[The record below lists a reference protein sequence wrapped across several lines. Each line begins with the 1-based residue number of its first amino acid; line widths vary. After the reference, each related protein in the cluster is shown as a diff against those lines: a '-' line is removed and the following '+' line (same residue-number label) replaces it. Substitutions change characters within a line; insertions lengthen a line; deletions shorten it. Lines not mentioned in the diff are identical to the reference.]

1 MNQKLELEI
10 AGRLY
15 EQMFTT
21 LAKTDGR
28 LMEFESFIV
37 RHYGHDGTTLIREIS
52 ERHSAG
58 PVVFVE
64 TPKQGRPLRQ
74 FVHPD
79 SKNKPGVQSN
89 PVLTNTTRK
98 SNVAAAIQPDAPV
111 VQSDAAPGGENPP
124 LTSSES
130 PVVAVDGGAD
140 HNATTDNVAPI
151 TISPDAETTV
161 TMTDELTVDTADAK
175 TMKAAALGKKYGVGP
190 LRKFLADR
198 GVKYDGNPSVTQL
211 AQLTI
216 QTINGTK

>member
-1 MNQKLELEI
+1 MNQNLELEI
-10 AGRLY
+10 AGQLY
-15 EQMFTT
+15 EQLFTT
-21 LAKTDGR
+21 HAKTDGR

-37 RHYGHDGTTLIREIS
+37 RHYGHDGTTLIRTIV

-58 PVVFVE
+58 PVILVE
-64 TPKQGRPLRQ
+64 TPKQGRQLRP

-79 SKNKPGVQSN
+79 AKKTNPQSN

-98 SNVAAAIQPDAPV
+98 GAAVQPDAPV
-111 VQSDAAPGGENPP
+111 VQTDVAPGGENPP
-124 LTSSES
+124 LTSKEL
-130 PVVAVDGGAD
+130 PVVAVDGG
-140 HNATTDNVAPI
+140 HEQTATTNNVGPI
-151 TISPDAETTV
+151 TISPDVEKTA
-161 TMTDELTVDTADAK
+161 TMTGELEININDAK